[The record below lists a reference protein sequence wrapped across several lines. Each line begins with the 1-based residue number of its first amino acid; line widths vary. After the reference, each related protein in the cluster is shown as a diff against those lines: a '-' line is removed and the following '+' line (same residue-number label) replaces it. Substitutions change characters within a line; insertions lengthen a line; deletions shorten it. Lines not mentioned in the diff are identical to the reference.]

1 MERDEDKEGDD
12 GGEGGQDDDDGGQ
25 GGQGDDDGGQ
35 GGQDEVEEDG
45 VNVAEDESCE
55 KKRRPEMKATRS
67 KKPFYY
73 MVLSHIKRSQLSN
86 MYNSF
91 KHQSKLSTINMLYYI
106 IGSILRCLDQ
116 GGS

>member
-1 MERDEDKEGDD
+1 MLYLQVKGNFFAQERGLEGGEEGKKMERGEDEEGDD
-12 GGEGGQDDDDGGQ
+12 GFEGGQDDDDGGQ

-35 GGQDEVEEDG
+35 GGQGEVEEDG

-73 MVLSHIKRSQLSN
+73 MV
-86 MYNSF
+86 F
-91 KHQSKLSTINMLYYI
+91 
-106 IGSILRCLDQ
+106 
-116 GGS
+116 